1 MANEFHSRGKPLEI
15 SHGSAVLI
23 IAFTATIWG
32 GGFPATRIALS
43 DGMSVGVLMSMR
55 FVVAGGVMAIIV
67 YAKSIPILRR
77 GVTDGIW
84 LGIVLA
90 TLFWLQT
97 DGMRFTTTAKSGFIT
112 GLYVL
117 FTPLIAVAIGQ
128 RVKLTSL
135 VGAVIAT
142 YGLYLL
148 VQAPTLGWSG
158 QALGGLFGNLT
169 RGDVETLGCA
179 FLCGVHIVM
188 MGAFTRRSDPWLLAS
203 SQVITCGILSVIIAL
218 FSRGTESP
226 GLAAGLNHWP
236 AVLATLYLALFST
249 VFAFWAQA
257 IAQTRLGPTEAAILF
272 SLEPVVAAILSVFW
286 LKEPM
291 SARQALG
298 GGLIVVAM
306 IIAEALP
313 RMFRAIVVPDTRP

>member
-1 MANEFHSRGKPLEI
+1 VTAKQSKPADV
-15 SHGSAVLI
+15 SHGFAVLI
-23 IAFTATIWG
+23 IATAATIWG

-43 DGMSVGVLMSMR
+43 GGMSVGVLMAMR
-55 FVVAGGVMAIIV
+55 FVVAGGLMAIIV
-67 YAKSIPILRR
+67 RAKGIPIRRR
-77 GVTDGIW
+77 GVVDGIW

-97 DGMRFTTTAKSGFIT
+97 DGMQFTTTAKSGFIT

-148 VQAPTLGWSG
+148 VQAPAAGWSG
-158 QALGGLFGNLT
+158 NALGGVFGQMN
-169 RGDVETLGCA
+169 RGDVETLVCA

-188 MGAFTRRSDPWLLAS
+188 MGNFTRKSDPWLLAS
-203 SQVITCGILSVIIAL
+203 SQVIACGIISAGIAIVEAMGAK
-218 FSRGTESP
+218 STQV
-226 GLAAGLNHWP
+226 AAGLTNWH
-236 AVLATLYLALFST
+236 AVVATMYLAVFST

-257 IAQTRLGPTEAAILF
+257 TAQIRLGPTEAAILF
-272 SLEPVVAAILSVFW
+272 SLEPVVAALLSVFW

-291 SARQALG
+291 TTRQALG
-298 GGLIVVAM
+298 GGLIVLAM
-306 IIAEALP
+306 IVAEALP
-313 RMFRAIVVPDTRP
+313 HMFRAITVPDTRP